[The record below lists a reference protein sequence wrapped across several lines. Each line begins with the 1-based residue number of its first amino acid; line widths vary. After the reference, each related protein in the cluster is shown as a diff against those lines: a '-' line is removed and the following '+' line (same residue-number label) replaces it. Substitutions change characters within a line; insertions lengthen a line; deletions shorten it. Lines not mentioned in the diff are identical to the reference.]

1 MNHFPFAVR
10 SRVAAGVLAAV
21 TLTMGL
27 SACAPLI
34 VGGAVGG
41 ALVAVDRRTSGAQ
54 LDDQGIELRSN
65 NRLKDELGDARA
77 RVAVTS
83 YNRRVLLTGEAASE
97 AVKTQITQI
106 VSGVSNVREVINELG
121 VTNSPTLKERAT
133 DTRGRQRP
141 RCHRLQGGHG
151 ARHGVLDGP
160 GDSARSRPRHRHC
173 TQHSGCVARGA
184 RARDHHRAGTRQH
197 AAPPRCQR
205 SEVIQKQRLWRC
217 FYFSRL
223 IRLDVSRRLPP
234 MACTSA

>member
-1 MNHFPFAVR
+1 MSHFPFAIR
-10 SRVAAGVLAAV
+10 SRVAAAVLVAV
-21 TLTMGL
+21 TLSVGL

-54 LDDQGIELRSN
+54 LDDQGIELRAN

-121 VTNSPTLKERAT
+121 VTSSPTLKERASDTLITGRLKASLVDAKDLAASAFKVVTERGTVYLMGRVTQREADRAT
-133 DTRGRQRP
+133 D
-141 RCHRLQGGHG
+141 L
-151 ARHGVLDGP
+151 ARNTP
-160 GDSARSRPRHRHC
+160 G
-173 TQHSGCVARGA
+173 
-184 RARDHHRAGTRQH
+184 
-197 AAPPRCQR
+197 
-205 SEVIQKQRLWRC
+205 
-217 FYFSRL
+217 
-223 IRLDVSRRLPP
+223 VSRVVRTFEIITDQELANMQPRP
-234 MACTSA
+234 AANEAK

>member
-1 MNHFPFAVR
+1 MNHVPFAVR

-21 TLTMGL
+21 TLTIGL

-54 LDDQGIELRSN
+54 LDDQGIELRST

-106 VSGVSNVREVINELG
+106 VSGVPNVREVINELG
-121 VTNSPTLKERAT
+121 VTSSPTLKERAT
-133 DTRGRQRP
+133 DTLITGRLKASLVDAKDLSASAFKVVTERGTVYLMGRVTQREAD
-141 RCHRLQGGHG
+141 RATDL
-151 ARHGVLDGP
+151 ARNTP
-160 GDSARSRPRHRHC
+160 G
-173 TQHSGCVARGA
+173 
-184 RARDHHRAGTRQH
+184 
-197 AAPPRCQR
+197 
-205 SEVIQKQRLWRC
+205 
-217 FYFSRL
+217 
-223 IRLDVSRRLPP
+223 VSRVVRVLEIITEQELANMQPRP
-234 MACTSA
+234 AANEAK